1 MLSCLLASVS
11 AFKMLF
17 LKAKLMRAVYVRI
30 FLVNNKCLNHFTKLL
45 FPVAVCPCASSSVKH
60 L

>member
-11 AFKMLF
+11 AFKILL
-17 LKAKLMRAVYVRI
+17 LKAKLKRAVWI
-30 FLVNNKCLNHFTKLL
+30 FLVHNKYLNHFTMLL
-45 FPVAVCPCASSSVKH
+45 FRVAVCPFASNSVEH